1 MMENLCKYNNCPI
14 DLLEGILI
22 NKLKSQIFAF
32 PKSFRILVFSTF
44 IDRLGGSL
52 IFPFLSLY
60 VIQKFDVGMTQVG
73 LIFGLWS
80 ISSLVGSMIGGAL
93 ADRFGRKAIIIFG
106 LLSSAFTGILMG
118 FVTEIRGFYIL
129 ALVSGIFSD
138 IGHPAQQAMVADLLP
153 GDQRAEGFG
162 IIRVVQ
168 NLAITI
174 GPAIGGILAGISYLL
189 LFILDA
195 AASTITAVIFLT
207 AIPETKPD
215 VAEGEKRDSMIDTIL
230 GYRYVVKDRLFV
242 AFILVTIIIITV
254 YSQMYSSLAVY
265 LNQVHEV
272 PAQMFGYI
280 MSMNAAIVV
289 LFQFRITKQLKKY
302 QPMLMMVLA
311 SALYG
316 IGFVMYGIVNTTF
329 LFFLAMVIITIGEM
343 IHIPVAQ
350 TLAASFAPESMR
362 ARYMAA
368 YGLGWAIPNS
378 VAPILAGLVMDSYSP
393 QWVWYIAGILASIA
407 VISFGY
413 LQFRVKNR
421 FSNLYN
427 E

>member
-1 MMENLCKYNNCPI
+1 M
-14 DLLEGILI
+14 
-22 NKLKSQIFAF
+22 
-32 PKSFRILVFSTF
+32 STF

-60 VIQKFDVGMTQVG
+60 VLQKFDVGMTQVG

-80 ISSLVGSMIGGAL
+80 ISSLVGSIIGGAL
-93 ADRFGRKAIIIFG
+93 ADKFGRKAIIIFG

-118 FVTEIRGFYIL
+118 LVTEIRGFYIL

-138 IGHPAQQAMVADLLP
+138 IGHPAQQAMVADLLE
-153 GDQRAEGFG
+153 GDQRTEGFG

-195 AASTITAVIFLT
+195 AASTLTAIIVLS

-215 VAEGEKRDSMIDTIL
+215 AIEGEKKVSIVGTIL
-230 GYRYVVKDRLFV
+230 GYRHVAKDRLFV
-242 AFILVTIIIITV
+242 AFIFVTVIIITV

-265 LNQVHEV
+265 LNLVHDV
-272 PAQMFGYI
+272 PARVFGYI

-289 LFQFRITKQLKKY
+289 LFQFWITKQLKNH

-329 LFFLAMVIITIGEM
+329 FFFFAMVIITIGEM
-343 IHIPVAQ
+343 VHIPVAQ
-350 TLAASFAPESMR
+350 TLAASFAPENMR

-368 YGLGWAIPNS
+368 YGLGWATPNS
-378 VAPILAGLVMDSYSP
+378 VAPILAGLVMDNYAP
-393 QWVWYIAGILASIA
+393 HWVWYIAGILAAIA
-407 VISFGY
+407 VVCFGY

>member
-1 MMENLCKYNNCPI
+1 
-14 DLLEGILI
+14 LI
-22 NKLKSQIFAF
+22 KKFKSQILAF

-44 IDRLGGSL
+44 VDRLGGSL

-60 VIQKFDVGMTQVG
+60 VIQKFKVGMTHVG
-73 LIFGLWS
+73 LIFGFWS

-93 ADRFGRKAIIIFG
+93 ADKFGRKAIVIFG

-118 FVTEIRGFYIL
+118 LVTEIRGFYIL
-129 ALVSGIFSD
+129 ALVSGLFSD
-138 IGHPAQQAMVADLLP
+138 IGHPAQQAMVADLLE
-153 GDQRAEGFG
+153 GDKRAEGFG

-189 LFILDA
+189 LFVLDA
-195 AASTITAVIFLT
+195 ATSAITALIVLSS
-207 AIPETKPD
+207 IPETKPD
-215 VAEGEKRDSMIDTIL
+215 AIEGEKKDSVLETIL
-230 GYRYVVKDRLFV
+230 GYRHVAKDRLFI
-242 AFILVTIIIITV
+242 AFILATIIIITV
-254 YSQMYSSLAVY
+254 YSQMYSSLAVF
-265 LNQVHEV
+265 LNQVHAV
-272 PAQMFGYI
+272 PPNVFGYI
-280 MSMNAAIVV
+280 MSMNAAMVV
-289 LFQFRITKQLKKY
+289 FFQFWITKQIKKH

-316 IGFVMYGIVNTTF
+316 VGFVMYGIVKTTF
-329 LFFLAMVIITIGEM
+329 FFFLAMVIITIGEM
-343 IHIPVAQ
+343 IHMPVAQ
-350 TLAASFAPESMR
+350 TLAASFAPEKMR

-378 VAPILAGLVMDSYSP
+378 VAPLLAGLVMDSYSP
-393 QWVWYIAGILASIA
+393 QWVWYIAGILATIA
-407 VISFGY
+407 VLCFGY
-413 LQFRVKNR
+413 LQIRVKNR